1 VHGHVSVPLGG
12 RDVFAY
18 GREPEVLLHLAPRSL
33 ALASRGGLL
42 DQAMTS
48 EKPQMVVVLG
58 AVPAGLA
65 MAATAWTQ
73 RAALLQLVSATT
85 VPVPWPDIIGVTAL
99 CLLVAAATS
108 AAAAARLTATTP
120 IELAGQRE

>member
-1 VHGHVSVPLGG
+1 
-12 RDVFAY
+12 
-18 GREPEVLLHLAPRSL
+18 
-33 ALASRGGLL
+33 
-42 DQAMTS
+42 MTS